1 MDHLAPGPPPT
12 VTFSRWIASIGATA
26 LAAIV
31 LFIASPSKAL
41 ADDDAPPPVLT
52 ATFRDT
58 LDGWLIAKGAAP
70 TSAAM
75 NRAQLAATLAG
86 DRLGLPG
93 LAIHAQIFNYA
104 GSGLSSRTGDIQ
116 TADAI
121 EAVPMTRLFEAWIE
135 QRFGSEEHNVAL
147 RAGLMDVN
155 ADFDSIVTANWLVN
169 SSQGIGADIARS
181 GVNGPSIYPVSS
193 LGLRLSWT
201 PNKHWTGRVAIL
213 DGVPGDPDRPRA
225 FVVARLAP
233 MDGALTIGQVD
244 YRWSE
249 TGRLAI
255 GLWRYSLSRP
265 TLDGVTARHDQGF
278 YMEAESALPGSTH
291 WTGWL
296 RFGRAAG
303 SMQQVDGYWGG
314 GVTGKGLLPTR
325 KDDRLGLAFAR
336 ASISPLAIRIS
347 GLPRTETS
355 FELSYQYKLSAQLA
369 LQPDAQYL
377 HHPAAIAHAPNAL
390 VMGLRLILSLG
401 GPKPAPATDA
411 SDTTVPSD
419 APEPKAPDGKTS

>member
-1 MDHLAPGPPPT
+1 MELALEPPPIAA
-12 VTFSRWIASIGATA
+12 FSRRIASLGAAVLA
-26 LAAIV
+26 LFVVTVGWAGTV
-31 LFIASPSKAL
+31 R
-41 ADDDAPPPVLT
+41 ADDDAPPPILT

-58 LDGWLIAKGAAP
+58 LDGWLIARGAGP
-70 TSAAM
+70 TGVAM

-86 DRLGLPG
+86 DRLGVPG

-104 GSGLSSRTGDIQ
+104 GSGLSSRVGDIQ

-135 QRFGSEEHNVAL
+135 QRFGSEERNVAL

-155 ADFDSIVTANWLVN
+155 ADFDSIVAANWLVN

-181 GVNGPSIYPVSS
+181 GLNGPSIYPVSS
-193 LGLRLSWT
+193 LGLRVSWT
-201 PNKHWTGRVAIL
+201 PNKHWTGRLAVL
-213 DGVPGDPDRPRA
+213 DGVPGDPDHPRT
-225 FVVARLAP
+225 FVVAKLAP
-233 MDGALTIGQVD
+233 EDGALTIGQVD

-314 GVTGKGLLPTR
+314 GVTGKGLLPGR

-336 ASISPLAIRIS
+336 ASISALATSVS
-347 GLPRTETS
+347 GLPRAETS
-355 FELSYQYKLSAQLA
+355 FELSYQYKLSTLLA

-377 HHPAAIAHAPNAL
+377 RHPAATAHAPDAL
-390 VMGLRLILSLG
+390 VLGLRLILSLG

-419 APEPKAPDGKTS
+419 APEPKAPDGTTS

>member
-1 MDHLAPGPPPT
+1 MDLDPEPP
-12 VTFSRWIASIGATA
+12 VIAAFSRWIASRGAAA
-26 LAAIV
+26 LAIFA
-31 LFIASPSKAL
+31 LTCACSSAAL
-41 ADDDAPPPVLT
+41 AEDDAPPPIFTV
-52 ATFRDT
+52 TFRDT
-58 LDGWLIAKGAAP
+58 LDGWLIGNGMPAAP
-70 TSAAM
+70 VAM

-93 LAIHAQIFNYA
+93 LAIHTQIFNYA
-104 GSGLSSRTGDIQ
+104 GSGLSSRVGDIQ

-155 ADFDSIVTANWLVN
+155 ADFDSIVAANWLVN

-181 GVNGPSIYPVSS
+181 GLNGPSIYPVSS
-193 LGLRLSWT
+193 LGLRVSWT
-201 PNKHWTGRVAIL
+201 PNRHWTGRIAVL

-225 FVVARLAP
+225 FAAARLAP
-233 MDGALTIGQVD
+233 QDGALTIGQLD

-249 TGRLAI
+249 TGRLAM

-265 TLDGVTARHDQGF
+265 TLDSLAARHDQGF
-278 YMEAESALPGSTH
+278 YVEAESALPGSKH

-296 RFGRAAG
+296 RFGEAAG
-303 SMQQVDGYWGG
+303 SMQQVDGYLGG
-314 GVTGKGLLPTR
+314 GVTGKGLLPGR

-336 ASISPLAIRIS
+336 ASISALATQIS
-347 GLPRTETS
+347 GLPRAETS
-355 FELSYQYKLSAQLA
+355 FELSYQYKLSTLLA

-377 HHPAAIAHAPNAL
+377 HHPAAIAHAPDA
-390 VMGLRLILSLG
+390 VVVGLRLILSLG

-419 APEPKAPDGKTS
+419 APEPKAPDGQSS